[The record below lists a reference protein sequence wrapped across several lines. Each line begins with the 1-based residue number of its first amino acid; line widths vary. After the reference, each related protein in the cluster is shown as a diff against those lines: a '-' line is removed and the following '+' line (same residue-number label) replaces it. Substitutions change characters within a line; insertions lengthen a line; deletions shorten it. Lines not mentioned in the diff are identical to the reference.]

1 MPNTTIS
8 FTYNDTDDFSPMET
22 LLYYMQMDEESAAF
36 NAAIKENEERE
47 LYDDVEFP
55 TKNRTGESY
64 NRKARK
70 RRIRSRKKKYV
81 AIMGEACPK
90 PGKLA
95 KGKEIYH
102 RSRAYKWLREGK
114 SMDQYRV
121 ECSAK
126 EAMRDFYSTGRE
138 PKDMWQYEFPI
149 EESPTERE
157 LWERIEVLEIE
168 EYAKILD
175 LKNWEE
181 GWKLISYF
189 EEKQWAAPCREVA
202 NVYDYGVFLVKRRFK
217 KESDDFEQ
225 EREQMYQSIEDIYS
239 RPTTAIRL
247 AADFGNRIGYY
258 NNAGMESFA
267 ALYEEGVEAL
277 AAAVAHG

>member
-1 MPNTTIS
+1 MYNEMLKELKNVVAEINTYDEFMYDES
-8 FTYNDTDDFSPMET
+8 CDFI
-22 LLYYMQMDEESAAF
+22 AAC
-36 NAAIKENEERE
+36 IEDRERE
-47 LYDDVEFP
+47 IFDDVPFP
-55 TKNRTGESY
+55 QKDRTTRAE
-64 NRKARK
+64 NRKLRR
-70 RRIRSRKKKYV
+70 RRIRSRKGKY
-81 AIMGEACPK
+81 ASLMGMECPK
-90 PGKLA
+90 AGKLA
-95 KGKEIYH
+95 KGKEIEH
-102 RSRAYKWLREGK
+102 RSRAYKWLRDGE
-114 SMDQYRV
+114 SMNQYRTN
-121 ECSAK
+121 CATK
-126 EAMRDFYSTGRE
+126 EALRDFYEIGRE
-138 PKDMWQYEFPI
+138 PKDAWQYEFPI

-168 EYAKILD
+168 EYAKILN

-239 RPTTAIRL
+239 RPATAIRL
-247 AADFGNRIGYY
+247 AADFGNRIAYY